1 MEDNSSVNTRLED
14 MDNVDIIELDGSG
27 INLITN
33 KYEEDLTINDLE
45 VINDYLSNIDNT
57 TSLIDTDEVTSRI
70 ELSKSDDPEGIE
82 AIDVL
87 ESTNDLSDDNIEEE
101 YSDADLEMINDYLN
115 SEELE
120 DSSNLD
126 ITENSDSLEIVNNT
140 SEDLASS
147 LEEKEYSREDINMIN
162 DYLNQEDLEVNS
174 LSSDNSSEEVLNRED
189 IVSEGIEEP
198 LDSDNNTELEI
209 ATIDDDLVEVEE
221 VPVNLEEY
229 PNFMASERESKADEV
244 LDDNINTDESTST
257 EDTNSTID
265 DDLVEIEEIPV
276 NLEEYPNFMA
286 SEREENI
293 EDNSDSVLDIVNNIE
308 DENRKKIDDI
318 NKSIR
323 EIKSMESIDTIDV
336 DNIVNDSSIKKEDS
350 TLEIPDEVEAD
361 VDEEFTLENNN
372 TVSVLHKNYNID
384 YNRIISAF
392 SKDEDFNGELKQIDL
407 DYAKQLYEVENV
419 NNVNSTKCCCSDL
432 LSLEAGDIS
441 KFRSLFSYFTSI
453 IDKMPDDVKKE
464 FAKTHYYDMY
474 STLLKKF
481 DF

>member
-1 MEDNSSVNTRLED
+1 
-14 MDNVDIIELDGSG
+14 
-27 INLITN
+27 
-33 KYEEDLTINDLE
+33 
-45 VINDYLSNIDNT
+45 
-57 TSLIDTDEVTSRI
+57 
-70 ELSKSDDPEGIE
+70 
-82 AIDVL
+82 
-87 ESTNDLSDDNIEEE
+87 
-101 YSDADLEMINDYLN
+101 
-115 SEELE
+115 
-120 DSSNLD
+120 
-126 ITENSDSLEIVNNT
+126 
-140 SEDLASS
+140 
-147 LEEKEYSREDINMIN
+147 
-162 DYLNQEDLEVNS
+162 
-174 LSSDNSSEEVLNRED
+174 
-189 IVSEGIEEP
+189 
-198 LDSDNNTELEI
+198 
-209 ATIDDDLVEVEE
+209 
-221 VPVNLEEY
+221 
-229 PNFMASERESKADEV
+229 
-244 LDDNINTDESTST
+244 
-257 EDTNSTID
+257 
-265 DDLVEIEEIPV
+265 
-276 NLEEYPNFMA
+276 
-286 SEREENI
+286 
-293 EDNSDSVLDIVNNIE
+293 
-308 DENRKKIDDI
+308 
-318 NKSIR
+318 
-323 EIKSMESIDTIDV
+323 MESIDTIDV